1 MNGVTITP
9 QNIITAAAVIAA
21 VIAILGY
28 YNKAYKWYQKQEKQD
43 KDIKAIKRE
52 QTLTVY
58 ALRACLDGLS
68 QLGANHVVPEAKDK
82 LDKYINQQAHD
93 QLD

>member
-1 MNGVTITP
+1 MTIVS
-9 QNIITAAAVIAA
+9 QNIVTVAAVVAA
-21 VIAILGY
+21 IVALVGY
-28 YNKAYKWYQKQEKQD
+28 YNKAHKWVLKQEKQD
-43 KDIKAIKRE
+43 SDIKAIKRE
-52 QTLTVY
+52 QTLLVY

-68 QLGANHVVPEAKDK
+68 QLGANHLVPEARDK